1 MRKIVT
7 LALAAGFLGLV
18 SCESEDI
25 AFDPYADAFIVTKTV
40 ENEGQVDTLYGL
52 ALHAFGNKA
61 MTSVDVKLTNDA
73 EASFALEPYFNNS
86 YDFYYETPEAEFT
99 SEKPVLGD
107 YNFTV
112 LAESGEEAEL
122 SDKLFEDAIYP
133 TDLIEA
139 SYDEEK
145 EETTLTWN
153 EIEDADYF
161 VIKVYDEEDKLVFS
175 PSRAIGEGDMTE
187 YSFKA
192 STAGWLNGTIP
203 AVGKN
208 FRVELDAYMYESG
221 QQGINLQTKAI
232 NEISI
237 IWGE

>member
-7 LALAAGFLGLV
+7 LALAAGFFGLV

-25 AFDPYADAFIVTKTV
+25 AFDPSVDAFIVTKTV

-61 MTSVDVKLTNDA
+61 ITSVDVTLTNDA
-73 EASFALEPYFNNS
+73 EASFALDAYFGNP

-99 SEKPVLGD
+99 AEKPVLGD

-112 LAESGEEAEL
+112 LAESGEEEVM
-122 SDKLFEDAIYP
+122 SDKLLEDAIYP
-133 TDLIEA
+133 TDLLEA

-161 VIKVYDEEDKLVFS
+161 VIRVYDEEDKLVFS
-175 PSRAIGEGDMTE
+175 PSRAIGNGDMTE

-192 STAGWLNGTIP
+192 NTSGWLNGTVP
-203 AVGKN
+203 SVGKN
-208 FRVELDAYMYESG
+208 FRVELNSYMYESG
-221 QQGINLQTKAI
+221 QQGINLQTKTI

-237 IWGE
+237 VWGE